1 MTAAAHITDDDI
13 LLLDRRGARTA
24 DFLGVA
30 FTLADSEALI
40 RRLTEEADARR
51 PFRYV
56 VTPNVDNVV
65 KAHRE
70 AETYGPLYRDAWL
83 AACDSRIVQL
93 LARWSGLDIPVTP
106 GSELTERLFAD
117 VIAPD
122 EPVTVI
128 GGDADVIAALR
139 ARYGLTELRWHDP
152 PMGLRHKPEAIS
164 EAAAFIAAQG
174 ARFVFLA
181 IGNPQQVMV
190 AHAVQARGDAT
201 GVGLCIGASLDF
213 LAGKVAR
220 APRWMQE
227 ARLEW
232 LFRLASEPKRL
243 WRRYLVEGPE
253 VFLIW
258 RRWLRSRAAG
268 A

>member
-1 MTAAAHITDDDI
+1 MTTAMTASDDDI
-13 LLLDRRGARTA
+13 LTLDRRGVRTVE
-24 DFLGVA
+24 FLGIA
-30 FTLADSEALI
+30 FTLADADALV

-51 PFRYV
+51 PLRYV
-56 VTPNVDNVV
+56 VTPNIDNVV

-93 LARWSGLDIPVTP
+93 LARWSGLDLPVTP
-106 GSELTERLFAD
+106 GSELTERLFGE
-117 VIAPD
+117 VIRPD
-122 EPVTVI
+122 EPVTII
-128 GGDADVIAALR
+128 GGDAGVVDALR
-139 ARYGLTELRWHDP
+139 ARYGLTDLRWHDP
-152 PMGLRHKPEAIS
+152 PMGLRHKPEAIAQ
-164 EAAAFIAAQG
+164 AAAFIAAQG
-174 ARFVFLA
+174 SRFVFLA

-190 AHAVQARGDAT
+190 AHAAHVRGDAT
-201 GVGLCIGASLDF
+201 GVALCIGASLDF

-253 VFLIW
+253 VFMIW
-258 RRWLRSRAAG
+258 RRWLKHRKTG
-268 A
+268 

>member
-1 MTAAAHITDDDI
+1 MTTAMTADHDDI
-13 LLLDRRGARTA
+13 LTLDRRGARTL

-30 FTLADSEALI
+30 FTLADADALV

-70 AETYGPLYRDAWL
+70 ADIYGPLYRDAWL

-93 LARWSGLDIPVTP
+93 LARWSGLDLPVTP
-106 GSELTERLFAD
+106 GSELTERLFAE
-117 VIAPD
+117 VIRPD
-122 EPVTVI
+122 EPVTII
-128 GGDADVIAALR
+128 GGDAAVVDALR
-139 ARYGLTELRWHDP
+139 ARFGLTDLRWHDP
-152 PMGLRHKPEAIS
+152 PMGLRHKPDAIAQ
-164 EAAAFIAAQG
+164 AAAFIAAQG
-174 ARFVFLA
+174 SRFVFLA

-190 AHAVQARGDAT
+190 AHAAQSRGDAT
-201 GVGLCIGASLDF
+201 GVALCIGASLDF

-220 APRWMQE
+220 APRWMQD

-258 RRWLRSRAAG
+258 RRWLKTRAG